1 MRKWKNTV
9 RVRTSP
15 CFHIKYHYYKCPYTY
30 PQGFLYVLFPF
41 KPLLLPLCNPSKTPD
56 PSRRV
61 RVSKGSNFSTP
72 TPTPHKPL
80 AQGSG
85 VFKPLLFT
93 NCACA
98 TLWLCD
104 FATTTDASCHKYSIS
119 SSKNRFSKEIM
130 SWIWQWSL
138 LSFFLSPFIK
148 VKSFQVQHN
157 ATQSWRWCKVVS
169 RAKDSRQALSRLPW
183 CYGSTGPLVVQG
195 HWHWWSSEH
204 EVGLGVRPVLMSVIK
219 LRGVLGSRCQGS
231 VRREDFLE
239 RRLFFG
245 MMRSWL

>member
-1 MRKWKNTV
+1 MGKCKSTKHKCDCGPSEGEGVKVWKKVRVRVRKWKNTV

-72 TPTPHKPL
+72 TPTPHQPL

-93 NCACA
+93 ICRVKPQCV
-98 TLWLCD
+98 
-104 FATTTDASCHKYSIS
+104 TTIHAAV
-119 SSKNRFSKEIM
+119 
-130 SWIWQWSL
+130 L
-138 LSFFLSPFIK
+138 LRQVPVVLLK
-148 VKSFQVQHN
+148 VDN
-157 ATQSWRWCKVVS
+157 DDKVIL
-169 RAKDSRQALSRLPW
+169 A
-183 CYGSTGPLVVQG
+183 
-195 HWHWWSSEH
+195 
-204 EVGLGVRPVLMSVIK
+204 
-219 LRGVLGSRCQGS
+219 
-231 VRREDFLE
+231 
-239 RRLFFG
+239 
-245 MMRSWL
+245 